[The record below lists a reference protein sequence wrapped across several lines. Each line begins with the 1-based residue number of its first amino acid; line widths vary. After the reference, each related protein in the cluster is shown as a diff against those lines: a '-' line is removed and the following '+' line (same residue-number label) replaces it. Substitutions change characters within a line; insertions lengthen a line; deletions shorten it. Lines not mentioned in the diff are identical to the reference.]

1 MTPIRFFLFLSLFLT
16 SAFSAMA
23 ETTLPPDYAP
33 EASSSDIFSQAN
45 ELYRN
50 NETEKAIA
58 GYLYLN
64 EHGAANGYLFY
75 NLGNAYFLQGQLGDA
90 ILWYERAKRYLPRF
104 EDLEVN
110 LTYARNQI
118 VDEIAA
124 PPKHSGTL
132 GLFLW
137 IYDSFNPNELAWIA
151 LAGLWLWVLS
161 LSGILWLNQPN
172 QKAWLRVPCWL
183 GGLAFIIFVSCAA
196 AKVYDFETWNEGIV
210 TSSAVEIKTAPGS
223 DFSTAFS
230 LHEGAK
236 VRIVQRQNDWV
247 QIRLPG
253 DAAFTGWMPY
263 QSVQP
268 IEP

>member
-1 MTPIRFFLFLSLFLT
+1 MSIRPFIYICLFLSTVL
-16 SAFSAMA
+16 AAMA
-23 ETTLPPDYAP
+23 EVALPSEYPP
-33 EASSSDIFSQAN
+33 EASQAEIFSQAN
-45 ELYRN
+45 EFYRN
-50 NETEKAIA
+50 NEIDKAIA

-64 EHGAANGYLFY
+64 ENGAANGYLYY
-75 NLGNAYFLQGQLGDA
+75 NLGNAYFLQGRLGDA
-90 ILWYERAKRYLPRF
+90 IVWYERAQRYLPRF
-104 EDLEVN
+104 DDLAVN
-110 LTYARNQI
+110 LNYARNQI

-124 PPKHSGTL
+124 PPESSGTL

-151 LAGLWLWVLS
+151 LGGLWVWVLS
-161 LSGILWLNQPN
+161 LCGLLWLNQAN
-172 QKAWLRVPCWL
+172 RTAWLRVPCWL
-183 GGLAFIIFVSCAA
+183 GGLAFILFLSCAA
-196 AKVYDFETWNEGIV
+196 AKVYNFETMDEGIV
-210 TSSAVEIKTAPGS
+210 TVSAVEIKTAPGL

-268 IEP
+268 VEP